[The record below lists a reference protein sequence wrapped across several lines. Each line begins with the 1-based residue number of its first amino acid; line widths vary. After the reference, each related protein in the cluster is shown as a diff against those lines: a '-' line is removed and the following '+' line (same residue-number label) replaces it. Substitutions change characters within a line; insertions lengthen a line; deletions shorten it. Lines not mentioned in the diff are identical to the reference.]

1 MAGEAASGLLGRV
14 DLTSGLL
21 FSARWPLRP
30 RPSPA
35 IVHRAAGFFRNLTS
49 KAPWDQPQ
57 GHPPPAPWCAR
68 PGGWWRGPA
77 QHVFGHSLRR
87 QTARRLP
94 VGPAPAGRTARQDRA
109 GLEVPRTHALWLR
122 GSLRVRS
129 EAVAEPGNQQPWTW
143 SPPDPGALPQTRG
156 RRASPCAPRTSRPL
170 SKRPQHRWTAT
181 PSCASPHT
189 PQTLSP
195 PAPPATLWQ
204 GFSLSLVREPPEPG
218 TPAPLPGQLCLLPRS
233 GASAPSSR
241 LWASSRAPLTPAPL
255 RPVPSLGTRSCPPAP
270 GRLRPSGLCA
280 RPAPGTR
287 GLPGHPLRVQW
298 SV

>member
-57 GHPPPAPWCAR
+57 GHPPRPPGAPARGGGGGAPHSMSLASPSADKLRGVCPSVLLRLVGQHVRTEPAWKF
-68 PGGWWRGPA
+68 PGHTPCGCGRKQWPSQATNSPGRGPH
-77 QHVFGHSLRR
+77 QTPGPCPRHV
-87 QTARRLP
+87 AA
-94 VGPAPAGRTARQDRA
+94 GPAPA
-109 GLEVPRTHALWLR
+109 PRGPHA
-122 GSLRVRS
+122 
-129 EAVAEPGNQQPWTW
+129 QPH
-143 SPPDPGALPQTRG
+143 
-156 RRASPCAPRTSRPL
+156 PL

-287 GLPGHPLRVQW
+287 GRPGHPLRVQW